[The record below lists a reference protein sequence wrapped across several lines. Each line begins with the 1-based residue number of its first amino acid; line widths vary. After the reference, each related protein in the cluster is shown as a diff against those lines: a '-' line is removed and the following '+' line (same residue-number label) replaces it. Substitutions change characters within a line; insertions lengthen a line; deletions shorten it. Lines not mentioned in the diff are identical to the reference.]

1 MLKFV
6 KWRKKAKELIVL
18 VTIIMLLL
26 SSIVKATNNT
36 VTENGTKATVY
47 NIFGVEEVIVID
59 GQRPEEDEGDY
70 SVFYSEDSL
79 LRDPSDPLN
88 DTPVFKAFL
97 SAMTISKDEF
107 TEAYPN
113 INEDNFEYVDDFNTV
128 FLDSNLVDN
137 KIYENVGQF
146 FEGKDEYNQGIIA
159 WSKTDGN
166 AITGSLKA
174 IGMST
179 TVEGERKTQQELDV
193 IRETAEAPDVEEP
206 ESSGGILDFAGG
218 ILSGIGSVFMLVIRL
233 IPVTIANGIGK
244 IISTIGAL
252 ITGTNVVEG
261 LTLDKILFNEVDI
274 TSIDFFSPSQ
284 DVTVSNLRT
293 NVSIWYVAIRNLAVI
308 ALAIVL
314 VYIGIRMAISSVA
327 EDKAR
332 YKKMLMN
339 WVTSL
344 VLLLIL
350 HYIMIIII
358 GINNS
363 LVDVM
368 KLARD
373 TNSGGNYVN
382 AMNEFAK
389 ASYDRSVD
397 TITGIAY
404 AFIYLLLSLM
414 TLIFL
419 LTYIK
424 RMITIAF
431 LIIIA
436 PIITVT
442 YSIDKMGDGKSQAL
456 NTWLKEFAYNTLI
469 QVFHCI
475 IYLALVQTSFN
486 MLRMGAGA
494 NPGDMIGNAVLAFV
508 MVIFMYQAEDIVK
521 NIFNFKASS
530 MPQTVANAA
539 IFATAVGA
547 LGSKGK
553 SSMGASSGG
562 GSSRRNARLNRNQ
575 ANVPGGNG
583 AGAAGNTGGA
593 GGAGNAGGNNAQQGA
608 GGNNNAGGN
617 QDNTQ
622 VGAAAANAGQNGNQ
636 GSTYNGHDARRKVL
650 SAGAGLA
657 SALVKGSGYMVGL
670 VAGAATGNMSAAL
683 TTSMS
688 IGRATSN
695 IVGNQSQKSKQR
707 RIAKAYN
714 NFAQMHPELDDKS
727 RVEYSRM
734 LLDGDIAPKN
744 AVEREYVDALMDMN
758 DVYERGGMSADDAG
772 DQVEKVIKRVQNG
785 EISEV
790 STASRLTGPARTRL
804 HDMAQR
810 RRNRRNTNTDTNTN
824 NYNTEL
830 FRNAFGNNDQSQDN
844 NNNS

>member
-1 MLKFV
+1 MFKFV

-26 SSIVKATNNT
+26 SSIVKATDNNGGG
-36 VTENGTKATVY
+36 EDDGRLATVY
-47 NIFGVEEVIVID
+47 NIFGVEEIIVI
-59 GQRPEEDEGDY
+59 EGDRPAEMEGNN
-70 SVFYSEDSL
+70 SVFYSNESP
-79 LRDPSDPLN
+79 RSE
-88 DTPVFKAFL
+88 AFL
-97 SAMTISKDEF
+97 NALRISKDELTTANPDMEDPDTVF
-107 TEAYPN
+107 NN
-113 INEDNFEYVDDFNTV
+113 INDEGFGFNIAYINFNIVNGSYNTIDEFFNGIYDEEGNKLEAGFMELASDDVNEME
-128 FLDSNLVDN
+128 
-137 KIYENVGQF
+137 ENGYITNV
-146 FEGKDEYNQGIIA
+146 KDLLSQNGITPTSSA
-159 WSKTDGN
+159 NPVTD
-166 AITGSLKA
+166 
-174 IGMST
+174 
-179 TVEGERKTQQELDV
+179 QDELDQLV
-193 IRETAEAPDVEEP
+193 SEAPEVEES

-382 AMNEFAK
+382 AMNEFEK
-389 ASYDRSVD
+389 ASYDLNID

-486 MLRMGAGA
+486 MLKMGAGA

-553 SSMGASSGG
+553 SSMSASSGG

-583 AGAAGNTGGA
+583 AGAAGSTGGA
-593 GGAGNAGGNNAQQGA
+593 GNGSNGRNA

-617 QDNTQ
+617 QNNTQ

-688 IGRATSN
+688 IGKVTSN
-695 IVGNQSQKSKQR
+695 IVGNQNQKAKQR

-714 NFAQMHPELDDKS
+714 NFAQLHTELDDKS
-727 RVEYSRM
+727 RVDYSRM

-744 AVEREYVDALMDMN
+744 AEEREYVDALRDMN
-758 DVYERGGMSADDAG
+758 DVYERAGMSVDDAG

-804 HDMAQR
+804 HDMAER
-810 RRNRRNTNTDTNTN
+810 RRNRRNANTDTNTN

-830 FRNAFGNNDQSQDN
+830 FRNAFGNNDQDN
-844 NNNS
+844 NSNS

>member
-6 KWRKKAKELIVL
+6 KWRKKAKEIIVL

-26 SSIVKATNNT
+26 SGIVKADGELAN
-36 VTENGTKATVY
+36 VY
-47 NIFGVEEVIVID
+47 NIFGVEEIIVI
-59 GQRPEEDEGDY
+59 EGDRPAEMEGNN
-70 SVFYSEDSL
+70 SVFYSNESPRNEAFLNALRISKEELTAANPDMEDS
-79 LRDPSDPLN
+79 DTVFNNIN
-88 DTPVFKAFL
+88 DEGFGFNTAYINFNIVNG
-97 SAMTISKDEF
+97 SYNTIDEF
-107 TEAYPN
+107 FNGIYDEEGNKLEAGFMELASDDV
-113 INEDNFEYVDDFNTV
+113 NEMEANGYIT
-128 FLDSNLVDN
+128 
-137 KIYENVGQF
+137 NV
-146 FEGKDEYNQGIIA
+146 KDLLSQNGITPTSSA
-159 WSKTDGN
+159 NPVTD
-166 AITGSLKA
+166 
-174 IGMST
+174 
-179 TVEGERKTQQELDV
+179 QDELDQLV
-193 IRETAEAPDVEEP
+193 SEAPDVEEP

-218 ILSGIGSVFMLVIRL
+218 ILSGIGSVFMYIIRL

-293 NVSIWYVAIRNLAVI
+293 NVAIWYVAIRNLAVI
-308 ALAIVL
+308 ALAVVL

-344 VLLLIL
+344 VLLFLL

-363 LVDVM
+363 LVDIM

-373 TNSGGNYVN
+373 TNAGGNYVN

-486 MLRMGAGA
+486 MLKMGAGA

-553 SSMGASSGG
+553 SSAGASSGG

-583 AGAAGNTGGA
+583 AGAAGSTGGA
-593 GGAGNAGGNNAQQGA
+593 DGAGNAGGNNAQQGA

-622 VGAAAANAGQNGNQ
+622 EGIAAANAGQNNNQ
-636 GSTYNGHDARRKVL
+636 GTTYNGHDTRRKVL

-695 IVGNQSQKSKQR
+695 IVGNQSQKAKQR
-707 RIAKAYN
+707 RIAKTYN

-804 HDMAQR
+804 HDMAER

-844 NNNS
+844 NS